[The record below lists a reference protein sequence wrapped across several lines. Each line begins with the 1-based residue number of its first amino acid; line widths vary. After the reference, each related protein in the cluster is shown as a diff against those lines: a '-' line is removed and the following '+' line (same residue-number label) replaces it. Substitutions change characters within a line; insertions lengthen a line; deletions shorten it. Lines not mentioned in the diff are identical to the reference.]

1 MDDNKILFDYGL
13 VCMTKGI
20 GAHDKEKPSFHNELV
35 NCFNR
40 HIRGDFGLLEEEDIK
55 ANMEDIKNHD
65 GRVLSRYSTSEGD
78 IYINTQ
84 SELYDMDKDNKPIFK
99 IITMIMFCEEY

>member
-1 MDDNKILFDYGL
+1 
-13 VCMTKGI
+13 
-20 GAHDKEKPSFHNELV
+20 
-35 NCFNR
+35 
-40 HIRGDFGLLEEEDIK
+40 
-55 ANMEDIKNHD
+55 MEDIKNHD
-65 GRVLSRYSTSEGD
+65 GRVLSRYNTSEGD